1 MRNGGHWVHMEIFE
15 GSYGGR
21 DGLDGMDA
29 VDTLYA
35 NTRNNPIEDIESH
48 LPLRVSRYELREN
61 AGGAGEWRGG
71 LGSVREFEYLAPG
84 GASVEGEGH
93 VFPPWG
99 FDGGKPGYPAEL
111 QLRRPDG
118 AVEMLPSKVPH
129 MLIRTGEKFVCVGPA
144 GGGYGDP
151 LLRDPAH
158 VLDDVA
164 DGLVS
169 REAARDDYGVIFTM
183 AGLLDDSATASLRA
197 DRRAA
202 RIAAEG

>member
-1 MRNGGHWVHMEIFE
+1 M
-15 GSYGGR
+15 
-21 DGLDGMDA
+21 
-29 VDTLYA
+29 
-35 NTRNNPIEDIESH
+35 
-48 LPLRVSRYELREN
+48 
-61 AGGAGEWRGG
+61 
-71 LGSVREFEYLAPG
+71 
-84 GASVEGEGH
+84 
-93 VFPPWG
+93 
-99 FDGGKPGYPAEL
+99 
-111 QLRRPDG
+111 Q
-118 AVEMLPSKVPH
+118 
-129 MLIRTGEKFVCVGPA
+129 IRAGEKFVCVGPA

-197 DRRAA
+197 DPRAA